1 MVPNI
6 LVFFITGEVMKC
18 TKYLINRAR
27 AHTLWM
33 DKAYLIH
40 VKDNYA
46 LIDLSMKG
54 EDVSHA
60 LKDA

>member
-1 MVPNI
+1 MLINL
-6 LVFFITGEVMKC
+6 LVFVITGEVMKC
-18 TKYLINRAR
+18 TKYLINREHT
-27 AHTLWM
+27 HTLWI
-33 DKAYLIH
+33 DKAYLTH

>member
-1 MVPNI
+1 
-6 LVFFITGEVMKC
+6 MKC

-27 AHTLWM
+27 AHTLWI
-33 DKAYLIH
+33 DKAYHIH

-54 EDVSHA
+54 EDLYMKGEDVSHA